1 MASAVS
7 TRVPGEG
14 LKENSKVQSDK
25 KDELK
30 GYKILFV
37 DDEENV
43 LSAMRRI
50 FLRENYGLYF
60 AHSGEEALDLLEK
73 TPVHLVISDHRMP
86 GMTGAELLRKIKV
99 KWPDT
104 IRIMLTG
111 HADVNAVMGAVNE
124 GAVYKFITKPWNND
138 DLRLTVRHAIE
149 QFQLLNE
156 NESLKKETRSQKK
169 QIDSFQRFV
178 NQHHSQLGPMLCRKN
193 LVSKEDMD
201 RALMNQEKC
210 GEVLSSIL
218 IRMELV
224 DEAILLNTIETELG
238 IPRVKPEEYTVSKE
252 IMGLIPQEVC
262 ERNLMVPL
270 SLEKGKLTVAMA
282 DPSDFLKADELKFI
296 TGFAI
301 HPVLAT
307 PREVISKLTDL
318 YGTVNEPADLLDHSI
333 TEDKLDTIEIILDE
347 IDDDVDVTALMN
359 SKDAQSALQVVNAI
373 ISEALRLKA
382 SDVHIEPK
390 SKYVN
395 VRYRIDGML
404 HEKLHVPIALL
415 NSMVSRIKIMC
426 ELDITERRKP
436 QDGRLT
442 VKTSSRMV
450 DMRISTLPTVN
461 GEKVVMR
468 ILDRNAQVK
477 EIQDLGLSDNGL
489 DRLMHMVAQPQ
500 GILLSTGPTG
510 SGKTTMLYSLLRK
523 VATSSKNFTTIEDP
537 VEYNMEMAEQVH
549 VHKKIGLTFPV
560 VLRSLLRQDPDV
572 VMLGEIRDL
581 ETAEVAFH
589 AAMTGHLVLSTLHT
603 NNAVATITRLKD
615 MGLAPYVITD
625 SLVGSVAQRLVRRI
639 CPYCKTAHMPPEQQL
654 QGLKLNARKLDFE
667 PQKGEGCEKCHNTG
681 YSGRIGIFE
690 IFSIDAE
697 LKKMITLGAN
707 ETDLVRTARLAGM
720 KTLYDDAMSKLRA
733 GLTSCEEVLRV
744 LGPQNLA
751 GMLCKHC
758 GAHLEERF
766 QFCHSCG
773 ERLAKSCRACDRLQ
787 AGDWEFCP
795 YCGHDHDLTP
805 NGGAK

>member
-1 MASAVS
+1 
-7 TRVPGEG
+7 
-14 LKENSKVQSDK
+14 
-25 KDELK
+25 
-30 GYKILFV
+30 
-37 DDEENV
+37 
-43 LSAMRRI
+43 
-50 FLRENYGLYF
+50 
-60 AHSGEEALDLLEK
+60 
-73 TPVHLVISDHRMP
+73 
-86 GMTGAELLRKIKV
+86 TGAELLRKIKV
-99 KWPDT
+99 QWPDT

-138 DLRLTVRHAIE
+138 DLRLTVRHAVE
-149 QFQLLNE
+149 QFELLHE
-156 NESLKKETRSQKK
+156 NESLKQETQTQKK
-169 QIDSFQRFV
+169 QIDSFNRFV
-178 NQHHSQLGPMLCRKN
+178 NQHHSQLGPLLIRKN
-193 LVSKEDMD
+193 LVRKEDMD
-201 RALMNQEKC
+201 RALLTQEKT
-210 GEVLSSIL
+210 GEVLPKIL
-218 IRMELV
+218 IQMNLIE
-224 DEAILLNTIETELG
+224 EAVLMQSIQHELG
-238 IPRVKPEEYTVSKE
+238 IPRVDPTQYPVSKE
-252 IMGLIPQEVC
+252 VMSLIPQAVC
-262 ERNLMVPL
+262 ERNLIVPL
-270 SLEKGKLTVAMA
+270 KLEKGRLTVAMV
-282 DPSDFLKADELKFI
+282 DPSDFLKADELKFM
-296 TGFAI
+296 TGFVTDS
-301 HPVLAT
+301 VLAT
-307 PREVISKLTDL
+307 TQEVIAKLTDH
-318 YGTVNEPADLLDHSI
+318 YGTMNNPVEFHPNTIPE
-333 TEDKLDTIEIILDE
+333 EKLDTIEFILDE

-404 HEKLHVPIALL
+404 YEKLHIPIVLL

-442 VKTSSRMV
+442 VKTTSRMV

-468 ILDRNAQVK
+468 ILDRNATVK
-477 EIQDLGLSDNGL
+477 DIKELGLSEGNL
-489 DRLMHMVAQPQ
+489 ERLMHMVAQPQ

-549 VHKKIGLTFPV
+549 VQKKIGLTFPV

-572 VMLGEIRDL
+572 IMLGEIRDL

-603 NNAVATITRLKD
+603 NNAPSTITRLKD

-625 SLVGSVAQRLVRRI
+625 SLVGAVAQRLVRRL
-639 CPYCKTAHMPPEQQL
+639 CPYCKSADQPPEQNL
-654 QGLKLNARKLDFE
+654 HSLKLNKRTLDFE
-667 PQKGEGCEKCHNTG
+667 PQKGTGCDKCHGTG
-681 YSGRIGIFE
+681 YNGRMGIFE
-690 IFSIDAE
+690 IFPIDAE

-720 KTLYDDAMSKLRA
+720 KTLYDDAMDKLRS

-744 LGPQNLA
+744 LGPQNMT

-758 GAHLEERF
+758 GVHLEERF

-773 ERLAKSCRACDRLQ
+773 ERLAKSC
-787 AGDWEFCP
+787 
-795 YCGHDHDLTP
+795 
-805 NGGAK
+805 